1 MNTKNKKR
9 TIKVNKICEI
19 NRDNI
24 ALSVENRR
32 IAINVIQKVKDEKG
46 FINYCL
52 AVDDEQICC
61 EEISAGYRKLVDFDE
76 NNVYISK
83 IVSNIIEEESY
94 HSLSYICKIYGK
106 AKKTDFFNKL
116 IAIGFVNNTANAGWY
131 SHIVYESENGK
142 IVYETEL

>member
-1 MNTKNKKR
+1 MENKIRK
-9 TIKVNKICEI
+9 IKVNKICEI

-116 IAIGFVNNTANAGWY
+116 LAIGFVNNTANAGWY
-131 SHIVYESENGK
+131 SHTIYECENGK
-142 IVYETEL
+142 IVYESEL

>member
-1 MNTKNKKR
+1 MENKIRK
-9 TIKVNKICEI
+9 IKVNKICEI

-52 AVDDEQICC
+52 AVDDEQFCC
-61 EEISAGYRKLVDFDE
+61 EEISVGYRKVVDFDE

-106 AKKTDFFNKL
+106 VKKTDFFTKL

-131 SHIVYESENGK
+131 SHTIYECENGK
-142 IVYETEL
+142 IAYESEL

>member
-19 NRDNI
+19 NQNNI
-24 ALSVENRR
+24 AMSVENRR
-32 IAINVIQKVKDEKG
+32 IAINIIQKVKDEKG
-46 FINYCL
+46 FIDYCL

-61 EEISAGYRKLVDFDE
+61 EDITVGYRKLVDFDE

-106 AKKTDFFNKL
+106 VKKTDFFNKI

-131 SHIVYESENGK
+131 SHIVYEYENGK
-142 IVYETEL
+142 IAYETEL

>member
-1 MNTKNKKR
+1 MNMKNKKR

-19 NRDNI
+19 NQDNI

-32 IAINVIQKVKDEKG
+32 IAINVVQKVKDEKG

-61 EEISAGYRKLVDFDE
+61 EEISVGYRKFVDFDE

-94 HSLSYICKIYGK
+94 HSLSYICKISGK

-131 SHIVYESENGK
+131 SHTIYECENGK
-142 IVYETEL
+142 IVYESEL

>member
-1 MNTKNKKR
+1 MENKIRK
-9 TIKVNKICEI
+9 IKVNKICEI

-61 EEISAGYRKLVDFDE
+61 EEISAGYRKLIDFDE

-106 AKKTDFFNKL
+106 VKKTDFFNKL
-116 IAIGFVNNTANAGWY
+116 LAIGFVNNTANAGWY
-131 SHIVYESENGK
+131 SHTIYECENGK
-142 IVYETEL
+142 IVYESEL

>member
-1 MNTKNKKR
+1 MNMKNKKR

-19 NRDNI
+19 NQDNI
-24 ALSVENRR
+24 VLSVENRR
-32 IAINVIQKVKDEKG
+32 IAINVVQKVKDEKG

-52 AVDDEQICC
+52 AVDGEQICC
-61 EEISAGYRKLVDFDE
+61 EEISVGYRKFVDFDE

-131 SHIVYESENGK
+131 SHTIYECENGK
-142 IVYETEL
+142 IVYESEL

>member
-1 MNTKNKKR
+1 MKEKVRK
-9 TIKVNKICEI
+9 IKVNKICEI

-61 EEISAGYRKLVDFDE
+61 EEISAGYRKIIDFDE

-106 AKKTDFFNKL
+106 AKKRDFFNKL
-116 IAIGFVNNTANAGWY
+116 LAIGFVNNTANAGWY
-131 SHIVYESENGK
+131 SHTIYECENGK
-142 IVYETEL
+142 IAYESEL

>member
-24 ALSVENRR
+24 ALSVESRR
-32 IAINVIQKVKDEKG
+32 IAVNIIQKVKDEKG

-61 EEISAGYRKLVDFDE
+61 EEISAGYKKLVDFDE

-116 IAIGFVNNTANAGWY
+116 IAFGFVNNTANAGWY
-131 SHIVYESENGK
+131 SHTIYECENGK
-142 IVYETEL
+142 IVYESEL

>member
-1 MNTKNKKR
+1 MKDKKR
-9 TIKVNKICEI
+9 TIIVKKMCEI
-19 NRDNI
+19 NQDNI
-24 ALSVENRR
+24 AKSVENRR

-61 EEISAGYRKLVDFDE
+61 EEISAGYRKVIDFDE

-94 HSLSYICKIYGK
+94 HSLSYICRIYGK

-116 IAIGFVNNTANAGWY
+116 LAIGFVNNTANAGWY
-131 SHIVYESENGK
+131 SHTIYECENGK
-142 IVYETEL
+142 LVYETEL

>member
-1 MNTKNKKR
+1 M
-9 TIKVNKICEI
+9 
-19 NRDNI
+19 
-24 ALSVENRR
+24 
-32 IAINVIQKVKDEKG
+32 
-46 FINYCL
+46 
-52 AVDDEQICC
+52 
-61 EEISAGYRKLVDFDE
+61 SAGYRKLVDFDE

-131 SHIVYESENGK
+131 SHTIYECENGK
-142 IVYETEL
+142 IAYESEL

>member
-1 MNTKNKKR
+1 MENKIRK
-9 TIKVNKICEI
+9 IKVNKICEI

-61 EEISAGYRKLVDFDE
+61 EEISAGYK
-76 NNVYISK
+76 K
-83 IVSNIIEEESY
+83 I
-94 HSLSYICKIYGK
+94 GR
-106 AKKTDFFNKL
+106 F
-116 IAIGFVNNTANAGWY
+116 
-131 SHIVYESENGK
+131 
-142 IVYETEL
+142 

>member
-1 MNTKNKKR
+1 MENKIRK
-9 TIKVNKICEI
+9 IKVNKICEI

-61 EEISAGYRKLVDFDE
+61 EEISAGYRKLIDFDE

-106 AKKTDFFNKL
+106 VKKTDFFNKL
-116 IAIGFVNNTANAGWY
+116 LAIGFVNNTANAGY
-131 SHIVYESENGK
+131 YYHTIYEYENGK
-142 IVYETEL
+142 IVYESEL